1 MLLPL
6 GAVATTEQPVAISEP
21 LHIRVI
27 VRTMA
32 CKETNFEDLYDN
44 IDPAILDRPCQEK
57 HLNEISDSIPRWEEL
72 TPYLDLTDVEVED
85 IKETN
90 STPKLRRRALLK
102 VWKQKKGKKATYR
115 ELAKLLASQGRR
127 DVAETLCEM
136 VKGSIS
142 EERME
147 SEQPQDKGMG
157 AIIAKYGDHLRGV
170 YQTELGYHSA
180 LGNLPSPTHPH
191 VFNLALISQRNIEY
205 GTAVKRLMELI
216 LKGEVEEILGEKK
229 EVKLENIF
237 QIEQPVGTH
246 TRKFILFEGAPGA
259 GKSTLACFIC
269 QKWGAGELFQEY
281 NLVVFIR
288 LNDPLTRSAQSLAD
302 VFHSGSHFDTQQIV
316 SHLQSVQGQGVLFVL
331 DGWDEYSPQLK
342 EGSLFEQLICASS
355 KLSMQLSSVIVTSR
369 PVASGQLQRFCS
381 ARIQVIGFKPEE
393 LKRYFQEALKNDHD
407 AIAKL
412 EQCLKEKPLIQNCC
426 CTPLNAAIV
435 AHTFLSTDGSLPA
448 TMYDLFKELVSTVIQ
463 LHMEKASCTSVIDTL
478 DRLPSPFKEQL
489 ESLCRLAYDGV
500 MKNNVTFSDDD
511 LKSHGISPHDGML
524 SLLHGTPS
532 FILRKQSVFYQ
543 FLHLT
548 MQEFLATHYIL
559 QLPLQEQFKAF
570 QSLFGQPRFVACFQF
585 YASQINYI
593 ACASEFCSFF
603 ARVFEETQSHVDK
616 KSLCCPKK
624 LQGSIEQLT
633 QQSVVFTDIST
644 AERALLPRP
653 LSSFD
658 PLHIVLYCPLPFL
671 DVGYALVSLSV
682 TQDKDLR
689 IECCACIDD
698 DAMMYFHVSGIHIA
712 STSQNIKGSSSPR
725 PPYNYSSVDL
735 INMFSESERDKMV
748 NVLPKSFLAVKDRFL
763 LMTFKSDLFFNTISD
778 MFKPDGMNSDIDY
791 KNIICFGNWTDD
803 SHNVMENVGQ
813 EYVEEHCQTQ

>member
-1 MLLPL
+1 
-6 GAVATTEQPVAISEP
+6 
-21 LHIRVI
+21 
-27 VRTMA
+27 MA
-32 CKETNFEDLYDN
+32 CKESNLEDLFDN
-44 IDPAILDRPCQEK
+44 IDPAILDGPCQEN

-85 IKETN
+85 IKVTN
-90 STPKLRRRALLK
+90 STPKLRRRAMLK
-102 VWKQKKGKKATYR
+102 VWKQKEGKKATYR

-127 DVAETLCEM
+127 DVAETLCGM
-136 VKGSIS
+136 VKG

-147 SEQPQDKGMG
+147 SEQPQDKGME

-170 YQTELGYHSA
+170 YQTELGYHLV
-180 LGNLPSPTHPH
+180 LGSLPSPTHPH
-191 VFNLALISQRNIEY
+191 VFNLALFSQRNIEY
-205 GTAVKRLMELI
+205 GTTVKHLMELI

-288 LNDPLTRSAQSLAD
+288 LNDPLTQSAQSLAD
-302 VFHSGSHFDTQQIV
+302 VFHSGLHFDTQQIV

-342 EGSLFEQLICASS
+342 EGLLFEQLICAPS

-381 ARIQVIGFKPEE
+381 ARIRVIGFKPEE
-393 LKRYFQEALKNDHD
+393 LKRYFQEALENNHD
-407 AIAKL
+407 DIAKL
-412 EQCLKEKPLIQNCC
+412 EQCLKEKPLIQSCC

-463 LHMEKASCTSVIDTL
+463 LHMEKAGCTSVIDTL

-500 MKNNVTFSDDD
+500 MKNNGTFSDDD
-511 LKSHGISPHDGML
+511 LKSHSISPPDGML
-524 SLLHGTPS
+524 SLLHGQPS

-570 QSLFGQPRFVACFQF
+570 QPLFGHPRFVACFQF
-585 YASQINYI
+585 YASQIKYEEN
-593 ACASEFCSFF
+593 ASDFCSFF
-603 ARVFEETQSHVDK
+603 AHVLKEIQDHVDE
-616 KSLCCPKK
+616 KSTKGPHKWQGDVTT
-624 LQGSIEQLT
+624 LQ
-633 QQSVVFTDIST
+633 QQAELLQNPLDLFTDFSS
-644 AERALLPRP
+644 AERASVLQP
-653 LSSFD
+653 LSSSD
-658 PLHIVLYCPLPFL
+658 PFHVVLYCAIPFI
-671 DVGYALVSLSV
+671 DIGYVLASLSI
-682 TQDKDLR
+682 TQDRELR
-689 IECCACIDD
+689 IECCACVNDEV
-698 DAMMYFHVSGIHIA
+698 MMYFHISGIRPSSESISQ
-712 STSQNIKGSSSPR
+712 STRTSTVTNLQF
-725 PPYNYSSVDL
+725 PYYIYQSVDL
-735 INMFSESERDKMV
+735 INELFPGSQRDEVIK
-748 NVLPKSFLAVKDRFL
+748 VLPPWCSTIKDRFL
-763 LMTFKSDLFFNTISD
+763 VMTFKSPLFMHKIID
-778 MFKPDGMNSDIDY
+778 MFSEEDAADIDWS
-791 KNIICFGNWTDD
+791 KTLMIANATDQVLMNGD
-803 SHNVMENVGQ
+803 DQ
-813 EYVEEHCQTQ
+813 ESKLDNFTEYCQIQ

>member
-1 MLLPL
+1 
-6 GAVATTEQPVAISEP
+6 
-21 LHIRVI
+21 
-27 VRTMA
+27 MA
-32 CKETNFEDLYDN
+32 CKESNFEDLFDN

-90 STPKLRRRALLK
+90 SIPKLRRRAMLK

-115 ELAKLLASQGRR
+115 ELAIILASQGRR
-127 DVAETLCEM
+127 NVAETLCDM
-136 VKGSIS
+136 VKGSS
-142 EERME
+142 SGGHDQECME
-147 SEQPQDKGMG
+147 SEQLQFRAMEPN
-157 AIIAKYGDHLRGV
+157 IIKYSDHLRGM
-170 YQTELGYHSA
+170 YLTELGYHSV
-180 LGNLPSPTHPH
+180 LGSLPSPTHPY
-191 VFNLALISQRNIEY
+191 VFNLALISQRNVEY
-205 GTAVKRLMELI
+205 GTKVLRLMQLI
-216 LKGEVEEILGEKK
+216 LKGKVEEILDEKK

-237 QIEQPVGTH
+237 QIEQPVGSY

-302 VFHSGSHFDTQQIV
+302 VFHSGLHFDTQQIV
-316 SHLQSVQGQGVLFVL
+316 SHLRSVQGQGVLFVL

-342 EGSLFEQLICASS
+342 EGSLFEQLICAPS

-381 ARIQVIGFKPEE
+381 ARILVIGFKPEE

-412 EQCLKEKPLIQNCC
+412 EQCLKEKPLIKNCC

-448 TMYDLFKELVSTVIQ
+448 TIYNLFKELVSTVIQ
-463 LHMEKASCTSVIDTL
+463 LHMEKAGCTSVIDTL

-500 MKNNVTFSDDD
+500 IKNNVTFSEGD
-511 LKSHGISPHDGML
+511 LKSHGISSPDDML

-532 FILRKQSVFYQ
+532 FIGRKQSVFYQ
-543 FLHLT
+543 FLHLM
-548 MQEFLATHYIL
+548 MQEFLATRYIL

-570 QSLFGQPRFVACFQF
+570 QPLFGQPRFVAYFQF
-585 YASQINYI
+585 FVSQINYDEN
-593 ACASEFCSFF
+593 ASDFCSFF
-603 ARVFEETQSHVDK
+603 ASVFKETQDHVDK
-616 KSLCCPKK
+616 KSKK
-624 LQGSIEQLT
+624 GARVLQGDINTIQQLAWLM
-633 QQSVVFTDIST
+633 QNPLDLFSVLSS
-644 AERALLPRP
+644 AERSLFSQP

-658 PLHIVLYCPLPFL
+658 PFHVVLYCALPFI
-671 DVGYALVSLSV
+671 DIGYILVSLSI
-682 TQDKDLR
+682 TQDREVRLKF
-689 IECCACIDD
+689 CACINDD
-698 DAMMYFHVSGIHIA
+698 VISYAHISGIRLP
-712 STSQNIKGSSSPR
+712 STSQCTRIPTNSPHALGPFPYIYRSLDFFDEIFQNSSQYDKVIKEFPQWC
-725 PPYNYSSVDL
+725 L
-735 INMFSESERDKMV
+735 TLM
-748 NVLPKSFLAVKDRFL
+748 DRFSG
-763 LMTFKSDLFFNTISD
+763 MVFVSPLFFHTISD
-778 MFKPDGMNSDIDY
+778 LMSGKVTADFDWSNILIVVNGTHQDHECVSYFKNF
-791 KNIICFGNWTDD
+791 K
-803 SHNVMENVGQ
+803 
-813 EYVEEHCQTQ
+813 EYCQS